1 MMYIYKYP
9 QAVLLTCFKHHFSQ
23 DKEGYYSSFSF
34 NVNNGPVL
42 QHDTGF
48 SAAIVY
54 EGDFSINLYQYIYIS
69 IYLSLFTIN
78 TWV

>member
-9 QAVLLTCFKHHFSQ
+9 QVVLLTCFKHHFSQ

-54 EGDFSINLYQYIYIS
+54 QGDFSINL
-69 IYLSLFTIN
+69 
-78 TWV
+78 